1 MRDSFHRFHN
11 YLRISLTEKCNFRCT
26 YCMPENGV
34 KLSPN
39 TLSTADTIRLARL
52 FIRNGVTKI
61 RLTGGEPTV
70 NRDLVHIVAAL
81 NDMRK
86 LGLNSIGLTSNGL
99 VLKRLL
105 PSLKLAGLNHVNVSL
120 DTLDPLKFQLVT
132 RRKGLDRV
140 LDSIHSAVALG
151 FDSVKINTVVV
162 KGFNTDQIMPLVE
175 LTKSTNIHQRF
186 IEYMPFDGNTWNSD
200 KFIDYKQMLNHI
212 SSKYNV
218 EKSTN
223 DPNDTTKYYKI
234 PSFQGRFGF
243 ITSMSDNFCSTC
255 NRVRLLADGSFK
267 VCLFGDHKVNLLALL
282 RSGASDEL
290 IVQNIQAAILRK
302 KEKHDGMIAISKS
315 VNRPMILIGG

>member
-1 MRDSFHRFHN
+1 MR
-11 YLRISLTEKCNFRCT
+11 I
-26 YCMPENGV
+26 
-34 KLSPN
+34 
-39 TLSTADTIRLARL
+39 
-52 FIRNGVTKI
+52 
-61 RLTGGEPTV
+61 
-70 NRDLVHIVAAL
+70 
-81 NDMRK
+81 